1 MRDKVARR
9 AGWIQ
14 SKVLVGS
21 LGAADLAEEGVPL
34 RGGFQGAFQV
44 SRMPVWSGFQSVGV
58 SFADPLLLSPTSVVA
73 ICPLMA

>member
-1 MRDKVARR
+1 LCGGGILLRDKVARR

-34 RGGFQGAFQV
+34 
-44 SRMPVWSGFQSVGV
+44 
-58 SFADPLLLSPTSVVA
+58 
-73 ICPLMA
+73 